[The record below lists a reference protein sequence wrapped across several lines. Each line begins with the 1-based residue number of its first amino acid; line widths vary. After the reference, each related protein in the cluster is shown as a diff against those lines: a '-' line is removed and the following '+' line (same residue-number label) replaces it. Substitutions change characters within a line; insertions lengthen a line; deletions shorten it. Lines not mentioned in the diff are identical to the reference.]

1 MNQRQRELVEILL
14 SNNQRA
20 LLIKDLAKQVQCS
33 EKTVRNDLQTID
45 KLLKGYPSA
54 YIIRKPGTG
63 VFIEINE
70 NDRAR
75 LFHALFRKDETKDER
90 VMNIAYRLLTEEQPI
105 TIQNLSETYFMPTTI
120 IKDDLNCIQQW
131 LESFGLSVECRQ
143 GLGHYIAGDE
153 INRRVALAHIEE
165 LTGDSANFVLDLF
178 MPFEVATVK
187 QTLDSMCKRWELPIT
202 SESLNNLLVHALIIV
217 KRTKCHAPIGIPK
230 QNESIFQSKE
240 YQAAKWGLQQLTEK
254 FCLTFSESEI
264 IYFTWHIRGSK
275 KYEEAIYQQ
284 KDEPMKQILATLI
297 ETMQQLT
304 RVPFLSDDQ
313 LVNGL
318 IIHLDA
324 VVNRLMYGFP
334 ISNPL
339 LFEIKKMYP
348 YVFSMVTLATERIND
363 NFHLDIPEEEVAYIV
378 LHFQASIERMD
389 AEKHAI
395 PKVLIVCDM
404 GIGMSRLLQAK
415 VEKQYQELK
424 IVGAIGKGEVQA
436 FLKENDV
443 NLIISTT
450 PLEKV
455 KVPSIIISPLLEATD
470 KEKLQKYL
478 KRRAVESSVLA
489 ASDHVLCEFIDEA
502 LTFVGIRP
510 QHRFQVVEML
520 GNMLYKQ
527 GKVDKSYIHQALLR
541 ERKSATSIGGGV
553 AIPHGDPML
562 VRESSIAVAVLD
574 RPIDWGKEKVSI
586 VFMLALVNDKAN
598 PIKAIIHKISALSK
612 NPEIVGALLNARD
625 KQNFLRILN
634 ERNL

>member
-14 SNNQRA
+14 SNHQRA
-20 LLIKDLAKQVQCS
+20 LLIKDLANQVHCS

-45 KLLKGYPSA
+45 KLLKDYPSA

-70 NDRAR
+70 KDRAR
-75 LFHALFRKDETKDER
+75 LFHALFRKDEAKDKR
-90 VMNIAYRLLTEEQPI
+90 VMNIAYRLLTKEEPI
-105 TIQNLSETYFMPTTI
+105 TIQNLSETYFMPNAI

-143 GLGHYIAGDE
+143 GLGHYIKGDE
-153 INRRVALAHIEE
+153 INRRIALAHIEE
-165 LTGDSANFVLDLF
+165 LTGDSANFLLDLF

-187 QTLDSMCKRWELPIT
+187 QTLDSMCKHWDLPIT
-202 SESLNNLLVHALIIV
+202 SESLNNLLVHVLIIV
-217 KRTKCHAPIGIPK
+217 KRTKCNAPISILQ
-230 QNESIFQSKE
+230 QNESIFQSIE
-240 YQAAKWGLQQLTEK
+240 YQAAKWGLQQLAEK
-254 FCLTFSESEI
+254 FCLTFSESEL

-275 KYEEAIYQQ
+275 KYEETIYQQ
-284 KDEPMKQILATLI
+284 KDEPMKQILSTLI
-297 ETMQQLT
+297 KTMQQLT
-304 RVPFLSDDQ
+304 RVPFSFDDQ

-318 IIHLDA
+318 TIHLDA

-348 YVFSMVTLATERIND
+348 YMFSMVTLASERIND
-363 NFHLDIPEEEVAYIV
+363 NFNLDIPEEEVAYIV
-378 LHFQASIERMD
+378 LHFQASIERLD

-443 NLIISTT
+443 NLVISTT
-450 PLEKV
+450 PLENV

-489 ASDHVLCEFIDEA
+489 ASDHVLCEFIDEESIF
-502 LTFVGIRP
+502 TGIRP
-510 QHRFQVVEML
+510 QHRFQIVEML

-553 AIPHGDPML
+553 AIPHGDPIL
-562 VRESSIAVAVLD
+562 VRESTIAVALLD
-574 RPIDWGKEKVSI
+574 KPIDWGTEKVSI
-586 VFMLALVNDKAN
+586 VFMLALENDKAN

-612 NPEIVGALLNARD
+612 DPEMVGTLLNARN
-625 KQNFLRILN
+625 KQNLLRILN